1 MTLNNVDSA
10 DVEVASMVNSRP
22 RTLTKVRLERL
33 RRVTCKEVA
42 LLAYCRIYVKYCDDV
57 ERCITTS

>member
-33 RRVTCKEVA
+33 RRVTCMEV
-42 LLAYCRIYVKYCDDV
+42 AYCRIYVKYCDDV